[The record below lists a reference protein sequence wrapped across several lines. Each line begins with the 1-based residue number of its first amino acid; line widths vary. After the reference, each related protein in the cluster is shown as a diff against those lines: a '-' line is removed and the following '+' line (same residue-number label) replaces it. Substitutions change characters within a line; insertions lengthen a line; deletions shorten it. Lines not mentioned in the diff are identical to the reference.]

1 MDNTI
6 IWLFILSV
14 FSVVFGMMLFPKGA
28 PYNLTISTFHK
39 IFSFALGIVYLLI
52 LYIHIKNM
60 GIQFFTLL
68 TAMITMIAFIISVVT
83 GSIMISALNENREM
97 VISHRISS
105 IIAYGLG
112 IYSLYL
118 LNMLQ

>member
-1 MDNTI
+1 MDNSI

-14 FSVVFGMMLFPKGA
+14 FSIVFGMILLPKGA
-28 PYNLTISTFHK
+28 PYNITISTFHK
-39 IFSFALGIVYLLI
+39 IFSFALGLVYLLI
-52 LYIHIKNM
+52 LYIHINTL
-60 GIQFFTLL
+60 GIQFFPLL
-68 TAMITMIAFIISVVT
+68 TAIVTMVAFIVSVVT
-83 GSIMISALNENREM
+83 GSIMLRALNENREM

-118 LNMLQ
+118 LDIL